1 MAAKARSQIG
11 TLMIMHN
18 DMERR
23 STQSPQ
29 RGPTVVPRLGVVML
43 DFRVENDSNSD
54 HGSIRST
61 KIKSVLNR
69 SDFGSFYELTFMK
82 FKLFSLASA
91 KKS

>member
-1 MAAKARSQIG
+1 
-11 TLMIMHN
+11 MILHN

-43 DFRVENDSNSD
+43 DFRVENDLNSYQ
-54 HGSIRST
+54 GNIRSA

-69 SDFGSFYELTFMK
+69 TDF
-82 FKLFSLASA
+82 
-91 KKS
+91 